1 MDELRR
7 EVNRV
12 VNMDKDIVDL
22 QTTLKS
28 MSNEIHL
35 RPTLD
40 DIHEQM
46 ARLNGYVTLRQ
57 YD

>member
-12 VNMDKDIVDL
+12 VNMDKDIVDV

-28 MSNEIHL
+28 MSNEIQL